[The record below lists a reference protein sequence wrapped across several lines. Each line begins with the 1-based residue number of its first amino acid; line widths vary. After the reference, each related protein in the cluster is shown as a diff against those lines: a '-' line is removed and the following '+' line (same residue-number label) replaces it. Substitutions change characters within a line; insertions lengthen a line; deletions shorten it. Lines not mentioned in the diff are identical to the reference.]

1 MLIRTI
7 TLAAAV
13 VSSIVASPGIA
24 QDDVEPE
31 FDITMH
37 DYWGSVSY
45 ADYPGQAGGLA
56 FTWVDAEDGELG
68 EHPTQDTSPG
78 VLRIHYRED
87 AEGCSVDI
95 EMAMREYFPRFEFI
109 ELVVGGE
116 TFELTRYMESE
127 EQAETRAR
135 VRVFDTILVLDA
147 FGPAETFRVIVT
159 D

>member
-116 TFELTRYMESE
+116 TFELTTDTDVIEG
-127 EQAETRAR
+127 T
-135 VRVFDTILVLDA
+135 VGDDTIEGVSSSLTSEKIEDLA
-147 FGPAETFRVIVT
+147 HGTH
-159 D
+159 